1 MRQARY
7 IIGKSDNSPLN
18 QQWGGKSPSGKT
30 RGYFIFGLIF
40 LVCVLIGF
48 WRVGEQLRHFI
59 FEEDHI
65 PVQGLVL
72 QGQLEYLTQ
81 DEIRNS
87 LLTDSQV
94 NNFFTLDVN
103 ELQERL
109 LKLPWA
115 FQISVRKRWPA
126 LLYIYA
132 VEQSPCAFW
141 GDNKLLSI
149 RGHIFEAPR
158 DKIKKPLVQLFGP
171 DDMATAVW
179 DQYQQFERILALNQ
193 YHVSMVRMTNRHSW
207 ELTLKDGPRL
217 ILGRDNMLNKLQ
229 TFIDVFPKLENKEK
243 IEYLDL
249 RYDTGVAVQ
258 WKQEE
263 GSGDDQ
269 NPRQKPNRRS

>member
-7 IIGKSDNSPLN
+7 IIEKSDNSPLN
-18 QQWGGKSPSGKT
+18 QPWGTKSPAGKT

-48 WRVGEQLRHFI
+48 WRVGEQLRQFI
-59 FEEDHI
+59 FEEDHV

-72 QGQLEYLTQ
+72 QGDMEYLSQ
-81 DEIRNS
+81 DEIRNT
-87 LLTDSQV
+87 LLQDSQV

-103 ELQERL
+103 ELQKRL
-109 LKLPWA
+109 LDMPWA
-115 FQISVRKRWPA
+115 YQVSIRKRWPA
-126 LLYIYA
+126 LLYIYI
-132 VEQSPCAFW
+132 VEQTPCALW
-141 GDNKLLSI
+141 GDKKLLSI

-158 DKIKKPLVQLFGP
+158 DKIKKPLVQLYGP
-171 DDMATAVW
+171 DDMASAVW
-179 DQYQQFERILALNQ
+179 EQYLQFERILALNQ
-193 YHVSMVRMTNRHSW
+193 YHVSAVKMTNRHAW
-207 ELTLKDGPRL
+207 EIALKDGPSL

-258 WKQEE
+258 WKQE

-269 NPRQKPNRRS
+269 SSRQKSDRRS

>member
-7 IIGKSDNSPLN
+7 IIEKSDNSPLK
-18 QQWGGKSPSGKT
+18 QPWGSKNSTGKT
-30 RGYFIFGLIF
+30 RGYFIFGLFF

-48 WRVGEQLRHFI
+48 WRVGEQLRHFV

-72 QGQLEYLTQ
+72 QGDMEYVSQ

-87 LLTDSQV
+87 LLQDSQV

-103 ELQERL
+103 EIQKRL
-109 LKLPWA
+109 LDIPWA
-115 FQISVRKRWPA
+115 YQVSIRKRWPA
-126 LLYIYA
+126 LLYIYII
-132 VEQSPCAFW
+132 EQNPCALW
-141 GDNKLLSI
+141 GDKKLLSI

-158 DKIKKPLVQLFGP
+158 DKIKKPLVQLYGP
-171 DDMATAVW
+171 DEMASAVW
-179 DQYQQFERILALNQ
+179 DQYLQFERILALNQ
-193 YHVSMVRMTNRHSW
+193 YHISAVKMTNRHSW
-207 ELTLKDGPRL
+207 EISLINGPRL
-217 ILGRDNMLNKLQ
+217 ILGRENMLNKLQ

-258 WKQEE
+258 WKQE

-269 NPRQKPNRRS
+269 SSRQKSDRRS